1 MWTPARTPGSV
12 PRPMSSSPRV
22 PALDLRAQYATIR
35 DEVRAAVDRVF
46 ENQAFILGEEVE
58 SLERELA
65 AFCEARFAIT
75 CGSGSDALLL
85 ALMALD
91 VGPGDEVI
99 CPAFT
104 FFATAGAVSR
114 LGARPVFV
122 DIDPATYNIDPAAV
136 RAAAARCKRLRAIL
150 PVHLYGAAADM
161 DALIAIANES
171 GAALVEDAA
180 QAIGA
185 RDASGRRIGGRSRVA
200 CFSFYPTKNLGGA
213 GEGGFLSTDDADLA
227 ERLRRLRVHGSS
239 RRYVHEELGM
249 NSRLDALQAVVLR
262 VKLRRLDAW
271 NEARHRHAVAYDQ
284 AFARGGAQPNTVPLA
299 AGGLPL
305 RTPASVAPPAVHVHH
320 QYVIRV
326 SAALR
331 DPLREHLAAHGIGSD
346 VYYPLGLHQ
355 QQCFAALG
363 HREGDL
369 PETERAAREV
379 VALPIYPELETAQR
393 EHVVASVLDFLAR

>member
-1 MWTPARTPGSV
+1 
-12 PRPMSSSPRV
+12 MSSSPRV
-22 PALDLRAQYATIR
+22 PVLDLRAQYATIR
-35 DEVRAAVDRVF
+35 DEVRSAVDRVF

-58 SLERELA
+58 ALERELA

-91 VGPGDEVI
+91 VGSGDEVI

-122 DIDPATYNIDPAAV
+122 DIDPATYNLDPVAA
-136 RAAAARCKRLRAIL
+136 RKAAARCTRLRAII

-161 DALIAIANES
+161 EALLALANEH
-171 GAALVEDAA
+171 AVPLVEDAA

-185 RDASGRRIGGRSRVA
+185 RDASGRRLGGRGRVA

-213 GEGGFLSTDDADLA
+213 GEGGFLSTDDANLA

-249 NSRLDALQAVVLR
+249 NSRLDALQAAVLR

-271 NEARHRHAVAYDQ
+271 NDARIRHASAYDE

-305 RTPASVAPPAVHVHH
+305 RTPAPVAAPALHVHH
-320 QYVIRV
+320 QYVIRL
-326 SAALR
+326 AGALR
-331 DPLREHLAAHGIGSD
+331 DPLREHLATCGVGSD

-355 QQCFAALG
+355 QQCFASLG

-369 PETERAAREV
+369 IETEAAAREV
-379 VALPIYPELETAQR
+379 VALPIYPELTAAQR
-393 EHVVASVLDFLAR
+393 DHVVASVLEFVAR

>member
-1 MWTPARTPGSV
+1 
-12 PRPMSSSPRV
+12 MSSPPRV

-35 DEVRAAVDRVF
+35 NEVRAAVDRVF
-46 ENQAFILGEEVE
+46 EKQAFILGEEVE

-65 AFCEARFAIT
+65 AFCEARFAIA

-85 ALMALD
+85 ALMALEI
-91 VGPGDEVI
+91 GPGDEVI

-122 DIDPATYNIDPAAV
+122 DIDPASYNLDPAAT
-136 RAAAARCKRLRAIL
+136 RAAAARCTRLRAIL
-150 PVHLYGAAADM
+150 PVHLYGGAADQ
-161 DALIAIANES
+161 DALLALAEEH
-171 GAALVEDAA
+171 GVPLVEDAA

-249 NSRLDALQAVVLR
+249 NSRLDALQAAVLR
-262 VKLRRLDAW
+262 VKLRHLDHENAARAW
-271 NEARHRHAVAYDQ
+271 LAVEYAQ
-284 AFARGGAQPNTVPLA
+284 ALS
-299 AGGLPL
+299 GLPL
-305 RTPASVAPPAVHVHH
+305 TLPDVLAGSQPAWHLMVVRSTQREALQAHLTQCGIGHAVH
-320 QYVIRV
+320 YPT
-326 SAALR
+326 AC
-331 DPLREHLAAHGIGSD
+331 HLQQAYAGSKW
-346 VYYPLGLHQ
+346 P
-355 QQCFAALG
+355 
-363 HREGDL
+363 
-369 PETERAAREV
+369 
-379 VALPIYPELETAQR
+379 ALPIAEQLQR
-393 EHVVASVLDFLAR
+393 EVLSLPMAPYLTRADVLAVADAIGSCRY

>member
-1 MWTPARTPGSV
+1 
-12 PRPMSSSPRV
+12 MSSSPRV

-58 SLERELA
+58 ALERELA

-136 RAAAARCKRLRAIL
+136 RVAAARCTRLRAIL

-161 DALIAIANES
+161 DALIAIAHES

-185 RDASGRRIGGRSRVA
+185 RDASGRRIGGRSGVA

-284 AFARGGAQPNTVPLA
+284 AFARGGAQPNTVPLDE
-299 AGGLPL
+299 GGLPL
-305 RTPASVAPPAVHVHH
+305 RTPTSVAPPAVHVHH

-326 SAALR
+326 AAALR
-331 DPLREHLAAHGIGSD
+331 DPLREHLAARGIGSD

>member
-1 MWTPARTPGSV
+1 
-12 PRPMSSSPRV
+12 MSSPPRV

-35 DEVRAAVDRVF
+35 NEVRAAVDRVF
-46 ENQAFILGEEVE
+46 EKQAFILGEEVE

-65 AFCEARFAIT
+65 AFCEARFAIA

-85 ALMALD
+85 ALMALEI
-91 VGPGDEVI
+91 GPGDEVI

-122 DIDPATYNIDPAAV
+122 DIDPASYNLDPAAT
-136 RAAAARCKRLRAIL
+136 RAAAARCTRLRAIL
-150 PVHLYGAAADM
+150 PVHLYGGAADQ
-161 DALIAIANES
+161 DALLALAEEH
-171 GAALVEDAA
+171 GVPLVEDAA

-249 NSRLDALQAVVLR
+249 NSRLDALQAAVLR
-262 VKLRRLDAW
+262 VKLRHLDAW
-271 NEARHRHAVAYDQ
+271 NAARCRHAAAYDE
-284 AFARGGAQPNTVPLA
+284 AFARAGARPSTLPLA

-305 RTPASVAPPAVHVHH
+305 RTPAPVAVPALHVYH

-326 SAALR
+326 PAALR
-331 DPLREHLAAHGIGSD
+331 DPLRDHLAARGIGSD
-346 VYYPLGLHQ
+346 VYYPLGLHL
-355 QQCFAALG
+355 QQCFASLG

-379 VALPIYPELETAQR
+379 VALPIYPELSDAQR
-393 EHVVASVLDFLAR
+393 EYVVTSVLDFVAH

>member
-1 MWTPARTPGSV
+1 
-12 PRPMSSSPRV
+12 
-22 PALDLRAQYATIR
+22 
-35 DEVRAAVDRVF
+35 VRAAVDRVF

-65 AFCEARFAIT
+65 AFCEVRFAIT

-91 VGPGDEVI
+91 IGPGDEVI

-122 DIDPATYNIDPAAV
+122 DIDPATYNLDPAAT
-136 RAAAARCKRLRAIL
+136 RAAAARCSRLRAIL
-150 PVHLYGAAADM
+150 PVHLYGGAADQ
-161 DALIAIANES
+161 DALLALAGEH
-171 GAALVEDAA
+171 GVPLVEDAA

-185 RDASGRRIGGRSRVA
+185 RDASGRRIGGRGRVA

-213 GEGGFLSTDDADLA
+213 GEGGFLSTDDAELA

-249 NSRLDALQAVVLR
+249 NSRLDALQAAVLR
-262 VKLRRLDAW
+262 VKLRHLDDW
-271 NEARHRHAVAYDQ
+271 NTARCRHAAAYDE
-284 AFARGGAQPNTVPLA
+284 AFARAGARPSTVSLA

-305 RTPASVAPPAVHVHH
+305 RTPAPVAVPAVHVYH

-326 SAALR
+326 PAALR
-331 DPLREHLAAHGIGSD
+331 DPLRDHLAARGVGSD
-346 VYYPLGLHQ
+346 VYYPLGLHL
-355 QQCFAALG
+355 QQCFASLG

-369 PETERAAREV
+369 PETDRAAREV
-379 VALPIYPELETAQR
+379 VALPIYAELSEAQR
-393 EHVVASVLDFLAR
+393 EYVVASVLDFVAR

>member
-1 MWTPARTPGSV
+1 MP
-12 PRPMSSSPRV
+12 SSPRV
-22 PALDLRAQYATIR
+22 PVLDLRAQYATIR

-58 SLERELA
+58 ALERELA

-91 VGPGDEVI
+91 IGPGDEVI

-114 LGARPVFV
+114 LGARPIFV
-122 DIDPATYNIDPAAV
+122 DIDRVTYNLDPVAA
-136 RAAAARCKRLRAIL
+136 RDAAARCTRLRAIV
-150 PVHLYGAAADM
+150 PVHLYGATADM
-161 DALIAIANES
+161 GALLTLANEH
-171 GAALVEDAA
+171 AVPLVEDAA

-185 RDASGRRIGGRSRVA
+185 RDASGRRVGGRSRVA

-271 NEARHRHAVAYDQ
+271 NEARNRHATAYDE

-305 RTPASVAPPAVHVHH
+305 RTPAPVAAPAVHVHH

-326 SAALR
+326 AAALR
-331 DPLREHLAAHGIGSD
+331 DPLRKHLATRGVGSD

-369 PETERAAREV
+369 PETECAAREV
-379 VALPIYPELETAQR
+379 VALPIYPELTAAQR
-393 EHVVASVLDFLAR
+393 EHVVASVLDFVAR

>member
-1 MWTPARTPGSV
+1 
-12 PRPMSSSPRV
+12 MSSSLRV
-22 PALDLRAQYATIR
+22 PVLDLRAQYATIR
-35 DEVRAAVDRVF
+35 DDVRAAVDRVF

-58 SLERELA
+58 ALERELA

-91 VGPGDEVI
+91 IGPGDEVI
-99 CPAFT
+99 CPSFT

-122 DIDPATYNIDPAAV
+122 DIDPATYNLDPTAA
-136 RAAAARCKRLRAIL
+136 RAAAARCTRLRAIL

-161 DALIAIANES
+161 DALVTLADEHGVPLI
-171 GAALVEDAA
+171 EDAA

-185 RDASGRRIGGRSRVA
+185 CDASGRRIGARSRIA

-262 VKLRRLDAW
+262 VKLRRLDDW
-271 NEARHRHAVAYDQ
+271 NAARQRHAAAYDE

-305 RTPASVAPPAVHVHH
+305 RTPAPVAAPAVHVHH

-326 SAALR
+326 EAALR
-331 DPLREHLAAHGIGSD
+331 DPLREHLSARGVGSD

-355 QQCFAALG
+355 QLCFAALG
-363 HREGDL
+363 YREGDL

-379 VALPIYPELETAQR
+379 VALPIYPELEAAQR
-393 EHVVASVLDFLAR
+393 DHVVASILDFVAR

>member
-1 MWTPARTPGSV
+1 
-12 PRPMSSSPRV
+12 MSSSPRV
-22 PALDLRAQYATIR
+22 PVLDLRAQYATIR
-35 DEVRAAVDRVF
+35 DEVRTAVDRVF

-58 SLERELA
+58 ALERELA

-91 VGPGDEVI
+91 IGPGDEVI

-104 FFATAGAVSR
+104 FFATAGAVAR

-122 DIDPATYNIDPAAV
+122 DIDPATYNLDPVAT
-136 RAAAARCKRLRAIL
+136 RGAAARCTRLRAII

-161 DALIAIANES
+161 EALLALANEH
-171 GAALVEDAA
+171 AVPLVEDAA

-185 RDASGRRIGGRSRVA
+185 RDASGRRVGGRSRVA

-262 VKLRRLDAW
+262 VKLRRLETW
-271 NEARHRHAVAYDQ
+271 NEARRRHAAAYDET
-284 AFARGGAQPNTVPLA
+284 FARGGAQSNTVPLA

-305 RTPASVAPPAVHVHH
+305 RTPARIAAPAVHVHH

-326 SAALR
+326 RAALR
-331 DPLREHLAAHGIGSD
+331 DPLREHLATRGVGSD

-379 VALPIYPELETAQR
+379 VALPIYPELTAEQR
-393 EHVVASVLDFLAR
+393 DHVVASVLEFVAR